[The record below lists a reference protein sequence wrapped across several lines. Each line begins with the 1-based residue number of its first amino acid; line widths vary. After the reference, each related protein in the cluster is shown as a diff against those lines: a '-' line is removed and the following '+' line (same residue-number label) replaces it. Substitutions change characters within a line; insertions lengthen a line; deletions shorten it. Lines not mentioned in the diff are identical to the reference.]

1 MVREGSNK
9 SRKTVKSGDKVQ
21 FHSKAKEATGVLS
34 EFLSICRDLSN
45 FAPFPVEWNGQV
57 FPTVEHAFQ
66 AAKYGCTTSKSD
78 PAIIQAIAGIAAM
91 TTPQDAKRAGGKSG
105 MKARGVVLDVELWE
119 TVKDGIMQSLLQSK
133 VERHSIIRKELAL
146 IKEHNIHLV
155 HFSRGDK
162 WWGAV
167 IKEDGTIVGQ
177 NRLGELL
184 MRISEKY

>member
-21 FHSKAKEATGVLS
+21 FHSKAKEATEGVLS
-34 EFLSICRDLSN
+34 GFHSICRDLSN
-45 FAPFPVEWNGQV
+45 FAPFPVDWNGQE
-57 FPTVEHAFQ
+57 FSTVEHAFQ

-78 PAIIQAIAGIAAM
+78 PAIIQEIAAM
-91 TTPQDAKRAGGKSG
+91 TTPQEAKRAGGKSG

-184 MRISEKY
+184 MRISENINL